1 MKRPRT
7 LARSWAAL
15 RRILAQFGP
24 LVRRQRW
31 LLAGGTL
38 AVMAEAF
45 FRALEPWPIKFVF
58 DRAFGSKQH
67 HRFHSLPALD
77 DLNPTTLV
85 SVAALAIVIL
95 TALRAVASYVGT
107 LAFVRAGN
115 RVLTQVRA
123 DVYDHLQRLS
133 LTFHARARGG
143 DLVLRVL
150 SDVNMIK
157 DVLITALLPLL
168 ANFLVL
174 VGMFA
179 VMFWLNSGLA
189 LVALAALP
197 LFGLSAAR
205 MGRRI
210 RQAAKN
216 QRKRD
221 AALAAGAAE
230 TVGAITVVQALGLEG
245 LLAEGFRARNEASR
259 RQDMKGARLSAAL
272 ARTIGFL
279 IAAATAL
286 VLWYGSRLVLRGEL
300 TPGDLLVFMAY
311 LKNALRPVQD
321 FAKYTGRLAK
331 ATAAGERVLDLLRQE
346 PEVRDLPGAVAA
358 PPLRGAVRFED
369 VRFEYVPGRPVLD
382 GIDFAV
388 EAGRRVA
395 VVGESGAGKSTLVR
409 LLLRLHDPTGG
420 RVLIDGHDIRTFTL
434 TSLRAQ
440 VSVVLQEALLF
451 ATSARD
457 NIAYGRLGVAPE
469 EVEAAGRLANA
480 EEFVRALPQG
490 YDTVLG
496 ERGLTLS
503 GGQRQRIAIAR
514 AAVRRAP
521 LLVLDEP
528 ATGLDGDNERA
539 VLDALERLAE
549 GRTTFIITHDLRL
562 ASRADEIL
570 LLEGGKVQERGGHAE
585 LMQAGGRYAAL
596 YRLQE
601 GGPAPCPGANGD
613 GAAEPLAV
621 HGGQGP

>member
-1 MKRPRT
+1 M
-7 LARSWAAL
+7 
-15 RRILAQFGP
+15 AQFGP
-24 LVRRQRW
+24 LLRRQRW

-38 AVMAEAF
+38 AVLFEAF
-45 FRALEPWPIKFVF
+45 FRALEPWPLKFIF
-58 DRAFGSKQH
+58 DRAFGGKH

-77 DLNPTTLV
+77 GLEPTTLIA
-85 SVAALAIVIL
+85 VAALAIVLI
-95 TALRAVASYVGT
+95 TALRSVASYVGT

-115 RVLTQVRA
+115 RLLTQVRA

-133 LTFHARARGG
+133 LTFHTRARGG

-174 VGMFA
+174 LGMFA
-179 VMFWLNSGLA
+179 VMFWLNAGLA
-189 LVALAALP
+189 LVALATLP

-205 MGRRI
+205 MGHRI

-245 LLAEGFRARNEASR
+245 LLAEGFRSRNEASR

-279 IAAATAL
+279 VAAATAL
-286 VLWYGSRLVLRGEL
+286 VLWYGGRLVLRGEL
-300 TPGDLLVFMAY
+300 TPGDLLVFMTY

-346 PEVRDLPGAVAA
+346 PEVRDLPGAVPA
-358 PPLRGAVRFED
+358 PPLRGAVRFDGLHFAYE
-369 VRFEYVPGRPVLD
+369 PGRPVLD
-382 GIDFAV
+382 GIDFEV

-409 LLLRLHDPTGG
+409 LLLRLHDPTKG
-420 RVLIDGHDIRTFTL
+420 RVLIDGQDVRTFTL
-434 TSLRAQ
+434 ASLRAQ
-440 VSVVLQEALLF
+440 VSVVLQEAVLF
-451 ATSARD
+451 AASARD

-469 EVEAAGRLANA
+469 EVEAAARLANA

-539 VLDALERLAE
+539 VLDALESLAE

-570 LLEGGKVQERGGHAE
+570 LLEGGQVRERGSHAE
-585 LMQAGGRYAAL
+585 LLRAGGRYAAL
-596 YRLQE
+596 YRRQE
-601 GGPAPCPGANGD
+601 GESDRSAGGNGD
-613 GAAEPLAV
+613 GAPETFTV
-621 HGGQGP
+621 KGGKNPDADGPRRG